1 MKRVIEPSFDYHRQ
15 HILAFIKRKVLDLVS
30 LIRFGKI
37 APSDCF
43 RTEIVIAL

>member
-15 HILAFIKRKVLDLVS
+15 HILAFIKKSFRFGFS
-30 LIRFGKI
+30 LRFGKI